1 MYVYVRVCVCVVD
14 GGRGDGAVRKG
25 RRWATEGGSMV
36 RAARHV
42 PMFLAP
48 LMSVRLDTVR
58 HELQIV
64 SHALELNLEAAAS
77 ILHILLFLTGRQ

>member
-1 MYVYVRVCVCVVD
+1 
-14 GGRGDGAVRKG
+14 
-25 RRWATEGGSMV
+25 MV